1 MRHHRLARV
10 GVAAASL
17 LLVATAC
24 SSGGRGDD
32 SSPPSDETTG
42 AASTELP
49 TDTFGDLESPCGE
62 GDASG
67 ATDQGVTDDS
77 ITIGYGDDKGFA
89 ATPGLNQE
97 MGDAMAAFI
106 QWCNSVGGINGR
118 ELVGNRYDAAIFNA
132 AQVQQESC
140 AQDFMMVGHGFGLD
154 ENAEP
159 ERIKCKMPTVPGF
172 TISPAAAMGP
182 MHYQGAPGPADEFNP
197 ATQQILL
204 DQFPEFD
211 KTGMVN
217 SDSPAVAQ
225 GLLRYFGNFEALGA
239 TADDC
244 GVSLKSAGGDNY
256 RAIIQKYKECGVT
269 ALFSFTPPSPPLYSF
284 LEAANV
290 EGLDLPMAT
299 EATWYNEAVTDA
311 NVGEL
316 TEGVMVGMQFQT
328 FENADVVPA
337 VADYLAIMNE
347 YGGVKALLGMQSA
360 SSFLLWAT
368 AAKEC
373 GSELT
378 RQCMV
383 DKLAAVTSW
392 TGGGLHAESN
402 PGDNRTPICGI
413 LTQVTGDAYEQIF
426 PETKGEFYCVDK
438 ARPGT
443 EAELGGITLTDDRIA
458 EKYLTDDIITPSS

>member
-1 MRHHRLARV
+1 MRHQRLARA
-10 GVAAASL
+10 GAAAASIL
-17 LLVATAC
+17 LLVPAC
-24 SSGGRGDD
+24 SSDRGDSAD
-32 SSPPSDETTG
+32 PEGGETT
-42 AASTELP
+42 AAAADLP

-77 ITIGYGDDKGFA
+77 ITIGYGDDKGFT

-106 QWCNSVGGINGR
+106 SWCNSLGGINGR
-118 ELVGNRYDAAIFNA
+118 EIKGNRYDAAIFNA
-132 AQVQQESC
+132 GQVQKESC
-140 AQDFMMVGHGFGLD
+140 AQDFMMVGQGFGLD

-159 ERIKCKMPTVPGF
+159 ERIKCKMPSVPGF
-172 TISPAAAMGP
+172 TISPAASMGA
-182 MHYQGAPGPADEFNP
+182 MHYQALPGPIDEFNES
-197 ATQQILL
+197 TQQILV
-204 DQFPEFD
+204 DQFPEFKD
-211 KTGMVN
+211 VGMVN

-225 GLLRYFGNFEALGA
+225 GLQRYYDNFEDVGA

-244 GVSLKSAGGDNY
+244 GVMLKSAGGDNY
-256 RAIIQKYKECGVT
+256 RAIVQKYTECGVT

-284 LEAANV
+284 LEAAGV
-290 EGLDLPMAT
+290 EGLDVPVAT

-311 NVGEL
+311 NAAGGL
-316 TEGVMVGMQFQT
+316 TEGVMVGMQFQP

-368 AAKEC
+368 VAKGC
-373 GSELT
+373 GSDLT

-383 DKLAAVTSW
+383 DGLAATTSW

-413 LTQVTGDAYEQIF
+413 LTQVKGDGYEQIV
-426 PETKGEFYCVDK
+426 PEAKGEYFCTDK
-438 ARPGT
+438 ARVAPESAWGI
-443 EAELGGITLTDDRIA
+443 ELNQDRLA
-458 EKYLTDDIITPSS
+458 TKYLTDDIITPSS

>member
-1 MRHHRLARV
+1 MRQHRLVQAAA
-10 GVAAASL
+10 AAASIV
-17 LLVATAC
+17 LLVPAC
-24 SSGGRGDD
+24 SSDREGSDPDPGGGTE
-32 SSPPSDETTG
+32 S
-42 AASTELP
+42 AAAAVDLP

-77 ITIGYGDDKGFA
+77 ITIGYGDDKGFT

-106 QWCNSVGGINGR
+106 SWCNSVGGINGR
-118 ELVGNRYDAAIFNA
+118 EIIGNRYDAAIFEA
-132 AQVQQESC
+132 AQVQKESC

-172 TISPAAAMGP
+172 TISPAASMGP
-182 MHYQGAPGPADEFNP
+182 MHYQALPGPVDEYN
-197 ATQQILL
+197 ASTQSILL
-204 DQFPEFD
+204 EEYPEFAQ
-211 KTGMVN
+211 TGMVN

-225 GLLRYFGNFEALGA
+225 GLLRYFGNFESLGA

-256 RAIIQKYKECGVT
+256 RAIIEKYKQCGVT

-284 LEAANV
+284 LDSAHV

-299 EATWYNEAVTDA
+299 EATWYNEAVVDA
-311 NVGEL
+311 NVGDL
-316 TEGVMVGMQFQT
+316 TEGVKVGMQFQP
-328 FENADVVPA
+328 FENADEVPA

-360 SSFLLWAT
+360 SSFLLWAQV
-368 AAKEC
+368 ARDC
-373 GSELT
+373 GSDLT

-383 DKLAAVTSW
+383 DGLSQVTEW
-392 TGGGLHAESN
+392 TGGGLHAPSN

-413 LTQVTGDAYEQIF
+413 LTEVQGDAYVQIV
-426 PETKGEFYCVDK
+426 PEAKGEYYCTDE

-443 EAELGGITLTDDRIA
+443 PEELGGITLTADRLA

>member
-1 MRHHRLARV
+1 MRHQRLVRA
-10 GVAAASL
+10 GAAAASIL
-17 LLVATAC
+17 LLVPAC
-24 SSGGRGDD
+24 ASDREGDD
-32 SSPPSDETTG
+32 PGSEESTG
-42 AASTELP
+42 AAASVDLP
-49 TDTFGDLESPCGE
+49 TDTFGDLESPCGD

-77 ITIGYGDDKGFA
+77 ITIGYGDDKGFT

-118 ELVGNRYDAAIFNA
+118 EIVGNRYDAAIFNA
-132 AQVQQESC
+132 AQVQKESC

-159 ERIKCKMPTVPGF
+159 ERIKCKMPSVPGF

-182 MHYQGAPGPADEFNP
+182 MHYQGVPGPVDEFNP

-204 DQFPEFD
+204 DEFPEFA

-217 SDSPAVAQ
+217 SDSPAVDQ
-225 GLLRYFGNFEALGA
+225 GILRYFGNFESLGA
-239 TADDC
+239 EADDC
-244 GVSLKSAGGDNY
+244 GVRLKSAGGDNY
-256 RAIIQKYKECGVT
+256 RAIVQKYKECGVT

-284 LEAANV
+284 LEAAKV
-290 EGLDLPMAT
+290 EGLDVPFAT
-299 EATWYNEAVTDA
+299 EATWYNEAVSDA
-311 NVGEL
+311 NVGDL
-316 TEGVMVGMQFQT
+316 TEGVMVGMQFQP
-328 FENADVVPA
+328 FENADAVPA
-337 VADYLAIMNE
+337 VADYLSIMNE
-347 YGGVKALLGMQSA
+347 YGGVKALLGMQTA

-383 DKLAAVTSW
+383 DNLSKVTSW
-392 TGGGLHAESN
+392 TGGGLHTESN
-402 PGDNRTPICGI
+402 PGDNRTPVCS
-413 LTQVTGDAYEQIF
+413 LLAEVTGKTYEQIV
-426 PETKGEFYCVDK
+426 PEAKGEYFCVDQ

-443 EAELGGITLTDDRIA
+443 PEELGGIELTDDRLA
-458 EKYLTDDIITPSS
+458 TKYLTDDIITPSS

>member
-1 MRHHRLARV
+1 MRHHRLVRMGA
-10 GVAAASL
+10 VAASVV
-17 LLVATAC
+17 LVATAC
-24 SSGGRGDD
+24 SSDRGDD
-32 SSPPSDETTG
+32 SSPSAEETTG
-42 AASTELP
+42 AASAELP
-49 TDTFGDLESPCGE
+49 TGTFGDLESPCGE

-67 ATDQGVTDDS
+67 ATEQGVTDDA

-106 QWCNSVGGINGR
+106 QWCNAEGGINGR
-118 ELVGNRYDAAIFNA
+118 EIVGNRYDAAIFNA
-132 AQVQQESC
+132 AQVQKESC

-172 TISPAAAMGP
+172 TISPAASMGP
-182 MHYQGAPGPADEFNP
+182 MHYQGVPGPVDEYNP

-204 DQFPEFD
+204 DKFPAFA

-225 GLLRYFGNFEALGA
+225 GLLRYFGNFEALDA
-239 TADDC
+239 DADDC

-256 RAIIQKYKECGVT
+256 RAIVQKYKECGVT

-284 LEAANV
+284 LEAAHV
-290 EGLDLPMAT
+290 EGLDLPFAT
-299 EATWYNEAVTDA
+299 EATWYNEAVSDA
-311 NVGEL
+311 NVGDL
-316 TEGVMVGMQFQT
+316 TEGVMVGMQFQP
-328 FENADVVPA
+328 FENADEVPA
-337 VADYLAIMNE
+337 VADYLSIMDE

-383 DKLAAVTSW
+383 DKLSATTEW
-392 TGGGLHAESN
+392 TGGGLHAPSN
-402 PGDNRTPICGI
+402 PGDNRTPTCGI
-413 LTQVTGDAYEQIF
+413 LTQVTGDSYEQIV
-426 PETKGEFYCVDK
+426 PEAKGEYFCVDK

-458 EKYLTDDIITPSS
+458 EKYLTDDILTPSS